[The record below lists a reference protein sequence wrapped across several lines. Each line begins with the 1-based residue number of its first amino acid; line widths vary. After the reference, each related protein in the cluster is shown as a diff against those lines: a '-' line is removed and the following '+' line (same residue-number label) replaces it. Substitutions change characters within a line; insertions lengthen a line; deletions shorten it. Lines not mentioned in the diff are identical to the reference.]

1 MLDLLIFII
10 VVVVITGAVLE
21 NIRLKNKNIELLF
34 LLAQLN
40 LDNNAIKKNLPTS
53 EDIEKDHLIKFLSET
68 RDASY
73 LFIQEFQDEIKN
85 LKENLDNDVQY
96 FEKFGVLTEPYDIH
110 YNMSKKFVD
119 YYKKLLKFLPE
130 EDKDGR

>member
-1 MLDLLIFII
+1 MFDLLVFII
-10 VVVVITGAVLE
+10 VVIVITGAVLE

-40 LDNNAIKKNLPTS
+40 LDNDAIKKNLSTS
-53 EDIEKDHLIKFLSET
+53 SDAEKDHLIRFLSET

-73 LFIQEFQDEIKN
+73 AFIQEFQDEIKN
-85 LKENLDNDVQY
+85 FKKDLDSDVQY
-96 FEKFGVLTEPYDIH
+96 FEKFGTLAESYDIH

-119 YYKKLLKFLPE
+119 YYKKILKFLPE
-130 EDKDGR
+130 ENKNGR